1 MVYFLQHTL
10 FLLFFTI
17 HYISYKSTLPFI
29 PSEIQN
35 DTLEEEKKE
44 KLPFRL
50 PLTFLL
56 ETLLLSQSS
65 KMGWVRFEGLDP

>member
-17 HYISYKSTLPFI
+17 HYISHKSTLPFI
-29 PSEIQN
+29 SSEIQN
-35 DTLEEEKKE
+35 DTLEEENKE

-56 ETLLLSQSS
+56 ETFCYYHEVV
-65 KMGWVRFEGLDP
+65 KWDGWNLRV